1 MKRLGLLFLLV
12 FAVSGVEVAAQ
23 DKYPSKPIKV
33 VVPFGPG
40 SATDIVMRI
49 VGEHMRPILGQ
60 PVVIENKPGA
70 FGILAIEEMA
80 RSRPD
85 GYTLQIGNPGTNV
98 LAPIIY
104 KKKFKIDY
112 DKEVILVTRLSEV
125 PLVLGATTKDFPP
138 KTYAEFIAY
147 AKANPGKVR
156 YASVG
161 IGSNNHYDM
170 EALAQWAGIVLAHL
184 PNKGGGAA
192 ITNDLVTGDAHVA
205 LLNAASSMGVVKA
218 GQVRALAVMS
228 DQRVPEYADVP
239 TLTELGYANAKGLW
253 SALYAPAATPRD
265 VLEIVRKAAVQALN
279 SDQVATAFKQQ
290 MIRPAPS
297 ASSED
302 AQAWDKAEVAYW
314 KKVTDEVEGR
324 AAGLSGA
331 GAGVQ
336 QGESNED
343 GAGSRRAGLRHRRR
357 KRCRHPDAR
366 WRAPQSRRVPAG

>member
-1 MKRLGLLFLLV
+1 MQRLNTLLLLV
-12 FAVSGVEVAAQ
+12 LALGGADATAQ
-23 DKYPSKPIKV
+23 DKYPAKPVKV

-49 VGEHMRPILGQ
+49 VGEQMRPILGQ
-60 PVVIENKPGA
+60 PLLIENKPGA

-98 LAPIIY
+98 LTPIIY

-112 DKEVILVTRLSEV
+112 DKDVTLVTRLSEV
-125 PLVLGATTKDFPP
+125 PLVLGATTKDFPA

-161 IGSNNHYDM
+161 VGSNNHYDM
-170 EALAQWAGIVLAHL
+170 EAFARWAGLVLVHL

-239 TLTELGYANAKGLW
+239 TLMELGYPNAKGLW

-265 VLEIVRKAAVQALN
+265 VLEIVREAAVQALA
-279 SDQVATAFKQQ
+279 SEQVTTAFKQQ
-290 MIRPAPS
+290 MISAVPS
-297 ASSED
+297 GSLAD
-302 AQAWDKAEVAYW
+302 AQAWNKAEVAYW
-314 KKVTDEVEGR
+314 KKVTDEVKID
-324 AAGLSGA
+324 L
-331 GAGVQ
+331 
-336 QGESNED
+336 
-343 GAGSRRAGLRHRRR
+343 
-357 KRCRHPDAR
+357 PD
-366 WRAPQSRRVPAG
+366 

>member
-1 MKRLGLLFLLV
+1 MQRLTTLLLLV
-12 FAVSGVEVAAQ
+12 LALGGADAAAQ
-23 DKYPSKPIKV
+23 DKYPAKPVKV

-49 VGEHMRPILGQ
+49 VGEQMRPILGQ
-60 PVVIENKPGA
+60 PLLIENKPGA

-80 RSRPD
+80 RSKPD

-98 LAPIIY
+98 LTPIIY

-112 DKEVILVTRLSEV
+112 DKDVTLVTRLSEV

-161 IGSNNHYDM
+161 VGSNNHYDM
-170 EALAQWAGIVLAHL
+170 EAFAPWAGLVLVHL

-218 GQVRALAVMS
+218 GQVRALAIMS
-228 DQRVPEYADVP
+228 EQRVGEYADVP
-239 TLTELGYANAKGLW
+239 TLMELGYPNAKGLW

-265 VLEIVRKAAVQALN
+265 VLEIVRAAAVQALA
-279 SDQVATAFKQQ
+279 SEQVTTAFKQQ
-290 MIRPAPS
+290 MIRAVPS
-297 ASSED
+297 ASIAD
-302 AQAWDKAEVAYW
+302 AQAWNKAEVAYW
-314 KKVTDEVEGR
+314 KKVTDEVKIE
-324 AAGLSGA
+324 L
-331 GAGVQ
+331 
-336 QGESNED
+336 
-343 GAGSRRAGLRHRRR
+343 
-357 KRCRHPDAR
+357 PD
-366 WRAPQSRRVPAG
+366 

>member
-1 MKRLGLLFLLV
+1 MTHMKRLTLLILL
-12 FAVSGVEVAAQ
+12 ALAATTAAAQ
-23 DKYPSKPIKV
+23 DKYPAKPIKV
-33 VVPFGPG
+33 VLPFGPG

-49 VGEHMRPILGQ
+49 VGEQMRPILGQ

-80 RSRPD
+80 RSKPD

-98 LAPIIY
+98 LTPIIY

-112 DKEVILVTRLSEV
+112 DKDVTLVTRLSEV

-161 IGSNNHYDM
+161 VGSNNHYDM
-170 EALAQWAGIVLAHL
+170 EAFARWAGLVLVHL

-218 GQVRALAVMS
+218 GQLRALAVMS

-239 TLTELGYANAKGLW
+239 TLRELGYPNAKGLW
-253 SALYAPAATPRD
+253 SALYAPAATSRD
-265 VLEIVRKAAVQALN
+265 TVEVIRAAAKKALRSEAVTSAFHK
-279 SDQVATAFKQQ
+279 QVIK
-290 MIRPAPS
+290 PAPS
-297 ASSED
+297 AS
-302 AQAWDKAEVAYW
+302 
-314 KKVTDEVEGR
+314 
-324 AAGLSGA
+324 
-331 GAGVQ
+331 
-336 QGESNED
+336 
-343 GAGSRRAGLRHRRR
+343 
-357 KRCRHPDAR
+357 
-366 WRAPQSRRVPAG
+366 

>member
-1 MKRLGLLFLLV
+1 MQRLTTLLLLV
-12 FAVSGVEVAAQ
+12 LALGGADATAQ
-23 DKYPSKPIKV
+23 DKYPAKPVKV

-49 VGEHMRPILGQ
+49 VGEQMRPILGQ
-60 PVVIENKPGA
+60 PLLIENKPGA

-98 LAPIIY
+98 LTPIIY

-112 DKEVILVTRLSEV
+112 DKDVTLVTRLSEV
-125 PLVLGATTKDFPP
+125 PLVLGATTKDFPA

-161 IGSNNHYDM
+161 VGSNNHYDM
-170 EALAQWAGIVLAHL
+170 EAFARWVGLVLVHL

-239 TLTELGYANAKGLW
+239 TLMELGYPNAKGLW

-265 VLEIVRKAAVQALN
+265 VLEIVREAAVQALA
-279 SDQVATAFKQQ
+279 SEQVTTAFKQQ
-290 MIRPAPS
+290 MIRAVPS
-297 ASSED
+297 ASLAD
-302 AQAWDKAEVAYW
+302 AQAWNKAEVAYW
-314 KKVTDEVEGR
+314 KKVTDEVKID
-324 AAGLSGA
+324 L
-331 GAGVQ
+331 
-336 QGESNED
+336 
-343 GAGSRRAGLRHRRR
+343 
-357 KRCRHPDAR
+357 PD
-366 WRAPQSRRVPAG
+366 

>member
-1 MKRLGLLFLLV
+1 MKRLIVLLLLV
-12 FAVSGVEVAAQ
+12 FACGTAASAQ
-23 DKYPSKPIKV
+23 DKYPSRPIKV

-60 PVVIENKPGA
+60 PLVIENKPGA
-70 FGILAIEEMA
+70 FGILAIGEMA

-138 KTYAEFIAY
+138 KTYAEFVAY

-161 IGSNNHYDM
+161 VGSNNHYDM
-170 EALAQWAGIVLAHL
+170 EAFAQWAGIVLAHL

-279 SDQVATAFKQQ
+279 SEPVATAFKQQ
-290 MIRPAPS
+290 MIRPVPS
-297 ASSED
+297 ASSEE
-302 AQAWDKAEVAYW
+302 AQAWNKAEVAYW
-314 KKVTDEVEGR
+314 KKVTDEVKVE
-324 AAGLSGA
+324 L
-331 GAGVQ
+331 
-336 QGESNED
+336 
-343 GAGSRRAGLRHRRR
+343 
-357 KRCRHPDAR
+357 PD
-366 WRAPQSRRVPAG
+366 

>member
-1 MKRLGLLFLLV
+1 MQRLTTLLLLV
-12 FAVSGVEVAAQ
+12 LALGGADATAQ
-23 DKYPSKPIKV
+23 DKYPAKPVKV

-49 VGEHMRPILGQ
+49 VGEQMRPILGQ
-60 PVVIENKPGA
+60 PLLIENKPGA

-98 LAPIIY
+98 LTPIIY

-112 DKEVILVTRLSEV
+112 DKDVTLVTRLSEV
-125 PLVLGATTKDFPP
+125 PLVLGATTKDFPA

-161 IGSNNHYDM
+161 VGSNNHYDM
-170 EALAQWAGIVLAHL
+170 EAFARWAGLVLVHL

-218 GQVRALAVMS
+218 GQVQALAVMS

-239 TLTELGYANAKGLW
+239 TLMELGYPNAKGLW

-265 VLEIVRKAAVQALN
+265 VLEIVREAAVQALA
-279 SDQVATAFKQQ
+279 SEQVTTAFKQQ
-290 MIRPAPS
+290 MIRAVPS
-297 ASSED
+297 ASLAD
-302 AQAWDKAEVAYW
+302 AQAWNKAEVAYW
-314 KKVTDEVEGR
+314 KKVTDEVKID
-324 AAGLSGA
+324 L
-331 GAGVQ
+331 
-336 QGESNED
+336 
-343 GAGSRRAGLRHRRR
+343 
-357 KRCRHPDAR
+357 PD
-366 WRAPQSRRVPAG
+366 